1 MLSQEE
7 EKFLIDWEKNRDKK
21 NGLLSQFS
29 IGLPIG
35 LLIGAGVLLNYFS
48 GWYTRATMV
57 ANGQSTPLVLI
68 FAVILIVI
76 FCSVFYRRHTWDMNE
91 QRYKELSYKKSQEN
105 TSVPMQ
111 RDDEISSQING

>member
-76 FCSVFYRRHTWDMNE
+76 FCSVFYRRHKWEMNE
-91 QRYKELSYKKSQEN
+91 QRYLELIYKKKHQN
-105 TSVPMQ
+105 TSDPMQ
-111 RDDEISSQING
+111 QDDEISSQVNN

>member
-1 MLSQEE
+1 MLSEEE

-21 NGLLSQFS
+21 TGLLSQFS

-35 LLIGAGVLLNYFS
+35 LLIGVGILLNYFS

-76 FCSVFYRRHTWDMNE
+76 FCSVFYRRHKWEMNQ
-91 QRYKELSYKKSQEN
+91 QRFEELSFKKRQQN
-105 TSVPMQ
+105 TSAPMQ
-111 RDDEISSQING
+111 QDDEISSQMNN

>member
-7 EKFLIDWEKNRDKK
+7 EKFLKDWEKSRDKK
-21 NGLLSQFS
+21 TGLLNQFS

-35 LLIGAGVLLNYFS
+35 LLIGAGILLNYFS

-57 ANGQSTPLVLI
+57 ANSQSTPLVII

-76 FCSVFYRRHTWDMNE
+76 FCSVFYRRHKWEMNE
-91 QRYKELSYKKSQEN
+91 QRYEELSHKKRQQI
-105 TSVPMQ
+105 TSAPMQ
-111 RDDEISSQING
+111 QDDEINSQVNN